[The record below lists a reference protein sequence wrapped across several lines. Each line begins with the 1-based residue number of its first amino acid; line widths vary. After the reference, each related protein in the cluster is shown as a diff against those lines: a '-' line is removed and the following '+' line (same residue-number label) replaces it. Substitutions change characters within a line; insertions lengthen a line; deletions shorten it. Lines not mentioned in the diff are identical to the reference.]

1 MGQGCRVSLLLG
13 SVGRLSWLSWL
24 DGIGLG
30 PRRVGL
36 GHRLIGLGHHWVGL
50 LDGIGCR
57 GHIDL
62 LRLRVLV
69 ALLLLLLDQIGRLL
83 VQLLC
88 SEPRIVRLLLLL
100 EVLQLLLLVL
110 QLLLLVLQLLL
121 LGPLGRLCRPIGCVL
136 KE

>member
-13 SVGRLSWLSWL
+13 SIGRLSWL

-36 GHRLIGLGHHWVGL
+36 GHCRIGLGHHWVGL
-50 LDGIGCR
+50 LDGIGRR

-69 ALLLLLLDQIGRLL
+69 ALLLLLDQIGRLL

-121 LGPLGRLCRPIGCVL
+121 LGPLGCLCRPIGCVL
-136 KE
+136 KG